1 MRPKFRVDDSH
12 FALVVRRPVAILMVT
27 FAVGVFGWVS
37 YQRLALTL
45 MPDMSYPTLTVRTSY
60 PGTAPEEMENV
71 ISRPLEQQ
79 LGIIPKLVTISSVSK
94 AGQSDVMLEFQW
106 KTDMDLVAQEV
117 REKVDRLRFPEGAQR
132 PLLLHYDPSLDPILR
147 VGLAGP
153 QTLYQLRHLAEN
165 DVKRRLEAIPGV
177 AAIQIKGGLEEQF
190 LVAIDESSLST
201 LKLDIGQIATRLQ
214 QGNVNMPGGNLR
226 EGQTEYLIR
235 TLNEFRTLE
244 EIGALIIGRQNN
256 VDIRLR
262 DVATV
267 RRFHE
272 DRKVITRVDGNESV
286 EIEIFKEADANVLVV
301 AAAVKATLFGTA
313 EQQTY
318 VAAMKAA
325 SASPKPVAPTGAQ
338 ADAQKSRAERRKA
351 TQASNL
357 ADFERTRALAQD
369 LIKRRQ
375 MTDFVNFQL
384 PPGAAVQLLSD
395 QSVFIDNSIREVKDN
410 AVFGGLIAIAVLYLF
425 LRNVTQTL
433 IVSLCIPISIL
444 ATFAPMYMAGVSLN
458 IISLGGLALG
468 VGNLVDNAIVVL
480 ESIFRCREEGDDP
493 VTAVVRGTSEVAMPV
508 VASTLTTVAVF
519 FPIVF
524 VEGVAGQVFGDMA
537 LAVVFSQIASLIAA
551 LYLIPMLV
559 SVLAG
564 GFGVSAVSGATTLR
578 SSDYLQFPALAT
590 NAAGVSGVGARGAHA
605 GKILGLVITRTLL
618 GVGLILAAT
627 LKAVALLVF
636 AVLALPLWPIDA
648 FLQRR
653 RRAKVLTDA
662 ALTDAGSRIS
672 LWARVAA
679 WGAGDTFGP
688 LASARVWPGMLRFRA
703 LENLGVGLAR
713 FARWMTARHWRWIA
727 LLAVPA
733 VLVGIIFYARQGVVV
748 PPSFPSGAF
757 RPPGMPVPPTVPW
770 YLTIWHWIVPLRW
783 WVIVLLLVPGIVP
796 VVFITARFVIE
807 IVLRLIGTIAQTLA
821 LALAQAAIGIVR
833 ALAVVLSPVASVA
846 LGGFERGNIWM
857 QGNYPRLLMATLR
870 HRAAVLGGSL
880 AALLLTVFLV
890 VPRLGSDLIPQV
902 HQGEFNL
909 DVTLPIGTP
918 IERTAETAARVER
931 VVLAQPEVERTA
943 TTVGAEEGA
952 STSIESGEHTARLT
966 VKMKSGLPVES
977 ETALIDRIREEFRS
991 VPEMKIE
998 VSYPALFSFK
1008 SPIEVEVRGHD
1019 LNVLKRLSRDAE
1031 GVLAASV
1038 PGLVDIR
1045 SSMQSG
1051 HPEIQVV
1058 YQRDRLAEFGLS
1070 LRNVADLVRNKVQGR
1085 AATQFRQEDQLID
1098 IVVRLREE
1106 DRFGLEELRRLV
1118 VNPGGAIPIPLS
1130 AVADLTVNEGPSE
1143 IRRVDQQR
1151 TALITA
1157 NIRGADLATVS
1168 RDIVTAME
1176 TIPYP
1181 AGFAYTLAG
1190 QNQEMR
1196 TSLNSLLLA
1205 FALAVFLVYITMASQ
1220 FESLVQP
1227 FLIMMTVPLAMI
1239 GVALVLWLA
1248 AIPVT
1253 IMVFLGLI
1261 ILVGIV
1267 VNNAIVLIDY
1277 INTLR
1282 GRGLGKTEAIVEA
1295 GRARLRPI
1303 LMTALTTVV
1312 GLIPMALGIGEG
1324 AEIRTPMAIT
1334 VIVGL
1339 STATILTLVVIP
1351 TLYFQFTSN
1360 RPLVNPGDASAEPAG
1375 AEPQFV
1381 GK

>member
-1 MRPKFRVDDSH
+1 MSGARPVFRIDDSH
-12 FALVVRRPVAILMVT
+12 YALVVRRPVAILMVT
-27 FAVGVFGWVS
+27 LAVGVFGWVS

-79 LGIIPKLVTISSVSK
+79 LGIIPKLVSISSVSK
-94 AGQSDVMLEFQW
+94 AAQSDVILEFQW

-117 REKVDRLRFPEGAQR
+117 REKIDRIRFPEGAQR

-147 VGLAGP
+147 LGLAGP
-153 QTLYQLRHLAEN
+153 QSLYELRHLAEN
-165 DVKRRLEAIPGV
+165 DVKRKLEAIPGV
-177 AAIQIKGGLEEQF
+177 AAVQIKGGLEEQF
-190 LVAIDESSLST
+190 LVALDESKLSN
-201 LKLDIGQIATRLQ
+201 LRLDIGQIATRLQ
-214 QGNVNMPGGNLR
+214 QGNVNMSGGNLR

-244 EIGALIIGRQNN
+244 EIGTLIVARQNG

-262 DVATV
+262 DIATV
-267 RRFHE
+267 SRFHE
-272 DRKVITRVDGNESV
+272 DRQVITRVNGHESV
-286 EIEIFKEADANVLVV
+286 EIEIYKEADANVLLVS
-301 AAAVKATLFGTA
+301 ASVKEAIFGTA
-313 EQQTY
+313 EQKKY
-318 VAAMKAA
+318 VENLRNPPPVSDPAKA
-325 SASPKPVAPTGAQ
+325 PVAGAANKKQTPAELARAQMEAQRNSAQ
-338 ADAQKSRAERRKA
+338 ALINHRR
-351 TQASNL
+351 L
-357 ADFERTRALAQD
+357 
-369 LIKRRQ
+369 
-375 MTDFVNFQL
+375 TDYLTYQSPSGSTL
-384 PPGAAVQLLSD
+384 QLLSD
-395 QSVFIDNSIREVKDN
+395 QSVFIDNSIREVKEN
-410 AVFGGLIAIAVLYLF
+410 AIFGGLIAIAVLYLF

-493 VTAVVRGTSEVAMPV
+493 VTSVVRGTSEVAMPV

-551 LYLIPMLV
+551 LYLIPMLA
-559 SVLAG
+559 SK
-564 GFGVSAVSGATTLR
+564 
-578 SSDYLQFPALAT
+578 
-590 NAAGVSGVGARGAHA
+590 AAGVAESSAGAAVSKGVVTQIRTSDILRFPTHTPGRSRIGVATKTLALTLQRIGWGGLLICAALVKAAISLALVPVVFLCAQLRPCQNAMAR
-605 GKILGLVITRTLL
+605 LGNW
-618 GVGLILAAT
+618 LAADR
-627 LKAVALLVF
+627 L
-636 AVLALPLWPIDA
+636 
-648 FLQRR
+648 
-653 RRAKVLTDA
+653 
-662 ALTDAGSRIS
+662 
-672 LWARVAA
+672 
-679 WGAGDTFGP
+679 GP
-688 LASARVWPGMLRFRA
+688 LDSARVWPGMLAFH
-703 LENLGVGLAR
+703 GVAR
-713 FARWMTARHWRWIA
+713 LSASVARYARWLFGRPWRWI
-727 LLAVPA
+727 LLLVLPAIAIAV
-733 VLVGIIFYARQGVVV
+733 VLLKRQGVVV
-748 PPSFPSGAF
+748 PPTAVVPM
-757 RPPGMPVPPTVPW
+757 PGMSMSAAAAAAAAAKPW
-770 YLTIWHWIVPLRW
+770 QLSLWHWFVVKPW
-783 WVIVLLLVPGIVP
+783 WLLVLLFVPGAVP
-796 VVFITARFVIE
+796 YAFLLARSGTEIALRLLGTTAQTALLI
-807 IVLRLIGTIAQTLA
+807 LMQLLIGTIRAFA
-821 LALAQAAIGIVR
+821 LLFAPIAGG
-833 ALAVVLSPVASVA
+833 S
-846 LGGFERGNIWM
+846 LGWFERFNNSL
-857 QGNYPRLLMATLR
+857 QNNYPRLLTTTLR
-870 HRAAVLGGSL
+870 HRFLVLGGAV
-880 AALLLTVFLV
+880 AALIVSVVLV

-918 IERTAETAARVER
+918 LERTGEIAERID
-931 VVLAQPEVERTA
+931 VVVRRQSEVERTA
-943 TTVGAEEGA
+943 MTVGAEESA
-952 STSIESGEHTARLT
+952 STSIDAGEHTARLT
-966 VKMKSGLPVES
+966 VKMKPGLDAGA
-977 ETALIDRIREEFRS
+977 ETSLIDRIRQEFHGL
-991 VPEMKIE
+991 PEVKIE

-1019 LNVLKRLSRDAE
+1019 LMTLKRVSREAE
-1031 GVLAASV
+1031 EVLAASV

-1045 SSMQSG
+1045 STLQTG

-1058 YQRDRLAEFGLS
+1058 YQRDRLAEYGLN

-1118 VNPGGAIPIPLS
+1118 VNPGGAVPIPLS
-1130 AVADLTVNEGPSE
+1130 AIADLTVNEGPSE

-1176 TIPYP
+1176 SISYP
-1181 AGFAYTLAG
+1181 AGFSYALAG
-1190 QNQEMR
+1190 QNAEMK

-1205 FALAVFLVYITMASQ
+1205 FSLAVFLVYITMASQ

-1227 FLIMMTVPLAMI
+1227 LLIMMTVPLAMI
-1239 GVALVLWLA
+1239 GVVWVLWLA
-1248 AIPVT
+1248 HIPVT

-1282 GRGLGKTEAIVEA
+1282 GRGVEKTEAIIEA

-1303 LMTALTTVV
+1303 IMTALTTVV
-1312 GLIPMALGIGEG
+1312 GLVPMALGIGEG
-1324 AEIRTPMAIT
+1324 AEIRAPMAIT

-1339 STATILTLVVIP
+1339 STATLLTLVVIP
-1351 TLYFQFTSN
+1351 TLYYQFTSN
-1360 RPLVNPGDASAEPAG
+1360 RATVKPGADEPNPATAAETQPAPL
-1375 AEPQFV
+1375 

>member
-1 MRPKFRVDDSH
+1 MSLRPRFRLDASH
-12 FALVVRRPVAILMVT
+12 YAVVVRRPVAILMVT

-37 YQRLALTL
+37 YERLALTL

-79 LGIIPKLVTISSVSK
+79 LGIIPKLVSISSVSK
-94 AGQSDVMLEFQW
+94 AGQSDVILEFQW

-117 REKVDRLRFPEGAQR
+117 REKIDRLRFPEGAQR

-153 QTLYQLRHLAEN
+153 QSLYELRHLAEN
-165 DVKRRLEAIPGV
+165 DIKRKLEAIPGV

-190 LVAIDESSLST
+190 LVALDESKLAT
-201 LKLDIGQIATRLQ
+201 LRLDINQIATRLQ

-244 EIGALIIGRQNN
+244 EIGSVIIARQGS

-262 DVATV
+262 DIATV
-267 RRFHE
+267 TRFHE
-272 DRKVITRVDGNESV
+272 DRQVITRVNGQESV
-286 EIEIFKEADANVLVV
+286 EIEIFKEADANVLEVS
-301 AAAVKATLFGTA
+301 AAVKAAIFGSA
-313 EQQTY
+313 EQQAY
-318 VAAMKAA
+318 VANLRQPVVPAAKKTAGDDPAKKAA
-325 SASPKPVAPTGAQ
+325 DAKKLSPDEQRKAAQ
-338 ADAQKSRAERRKA
+338 AASMAE
-351 TQASNL
+351 
-357 ADFERTRALAQD
+357 FERARTAAQELITR
-369 LIKRRQ
+369 RR
-375 MTDFVNFQL
+375 MTDYLAYQL
-384 PPGAAVQLLSD
+384 PPGGSLQLLSD
-395 QSVFIDNSIREVKDN
+395 QSVFIDNSIREVKEN
-410 AVFGGLIAIAVLYLF
+410 AIFGGLIAIAVLYLF
-425 LRNVTQTL
+425 LRNVTQTI

-480 ESIFRCREEGDDP
+480 ESIFRCREEGDDH
-493 VTAVVRGTSEVAMPV
+493 VTSVVRGTSEVAMPV

-551 LYLIPMLV
+551 LYLIPMLAAK
-559 SVLAG
+559 LAG
-564 GFGVSAVSGATTLR
+564 GGAAQPVPEAGGSPGLAVQLR
-578 SSDYLQFPALAT
+578 GSDILRFPAFVAGSSRFALA
-590 NAAGVSGVGARGAHA
+590 ARV
-605 GKILGLVITRTLL
+605 IGLVLARL
-618 GVGLILAAT
+618 GWAVAVLVAVLV
-627 LKAVALLVF
+627 KALVALLW
-636 AVLALPLWPIDA
+636 APLA
-648 FLQRR
+648 FLLSLFPATRGR
-653 RRAKVLTDA
+653 GA
-662 ALTDAGSRIS
+662 AVNAWL
-672 LWARVAA
+672 AR
-679 WGAGDTFGP
+679 DDLGP
-688 LASARVWPGMLRFRA
+688 VSSARVWPGMLSFDFAARWCTDTAAVTRWTTGRVWRWLLLLVIPA
-703 LENLGVGLAR
+703 LGVLTFVIYRNG
-713 FARWMTARHWRWIA
+713 FP
-727 LLAVPA
+727 LL
-733 VLVGIIFYARQGVVV
+733 GIKPIGN
-748 PPSFPSGAF
+748 PPPL
-757 RPPGMPVPPTVPW
+757 PPQMPGMPVPSGTTAGPW
-770 YLTIWHWIVPLRW
+770 YAGLWRWAHPKDWWLLTLICVPGVLPFAFVLARALVEIALR
-783 WVIVLLLVPGIVP
+783 VIGSVAQTVVLAVAQLLIGLVRAIALLLAP
-796 VVFITARFVIE
+796 VS
-807 IVLRLIGTIAQTLA
+807 GTGLA
-821 LALAQAAIGIVR
+821 W
-833 ALAVVLSPVASVA
+833 
-846 LGGFERGNIWM
+846 FERGNAWM
-857 QGNYPRLLMATLR
+857 QDNYPRLLTSTLR
-870 HRAAVLGGSL
+870 HRFLVLGGAL
-880 AALLLTVFLV
+880 AALIVTAFFV
-890 VPRLGSDLIPQV
+890 VPRLGSNLIPQV
-902 HQGEFNL
+902 HQGEFYLN
-909 DVTLPIGTP
+909 VTLPIGTP
-918 IERTAETAARVER
+918 LERTAELAEQVDA
-931 VVLAQPEVERTA
+931 VVRKQPEVERTA

-952 STSIESGEHTARLT
+952 STSIEAGEHTARLT
-966 VKMKSGLPVES
+966 VKLKAGLSADNEI
-977 ETALIDRIREEFRS
+977 ALIDRVRAEFYS
-991 VPEMKIE
+991 LPEVKIE

-1008 SPIEVEVRGHD
+1008 SPIEVEIRGHD
-1019 LNVLKRLSRDAE
+1019 LLTLKRLSREAE

-1045 SSMQSG
+1045 SSLQTG
-1051 HPEIQVV
+1051 HPEIQVI
-1058 YQRDRLAEFGLS
+1058 YNRDRLAEYGLN
-1070 LRNVADLVRNKVQGR
+1070 LRTVADLVRNKVQGR

-1098 IVVRLREE
+1098 IVVRLREQ
-1106 DRFGLEELRRLV
+1106 DRLGLEELRRLV
-1118 VNPGGAIPIPLS
+1118 INPGGAVPIPLS
-1130 AVADLTVNEGPSE
+1130 AIADLSVNEGPSE

-1151 TALITA
+1151 TALITG
-1157 NIRGADLATVS
+1157 NIRGADLQTVS

-1176 TIPYP
+1176 TIAYP
-1181 AGFAYTLAG
+1181 PGFSYTLAG

-1196 TSLNSLLLA
+1196 TSINSLLLA
-1205 FALAVFLVYITMASQ
+1205 FTLAVFLVYITMASQ

-1282 GRGLGKTEAIVEA
+1282 GRGVEKTEAIIEA

-1303 LMTALTTVV
+1303 IMTALTTVV

-1351 TLYFQFTSN
+1351 TLYYQFTSN
-1360 RPLVNPGDASAEPAG
+1360 RPLVTPGADEPAPE
-1375 AEPQFV
+1375 AEPQPEPLA
-1381 GK
+1381 K

>member
-1 MRPKFRVDDSH
+1 MRPRFQIDDSH

-27 FAVGVFGWVS
+27 LAVGVFGWVS

-71 ISRPLEQQ
+71 ISRPVEQQ
-79 LGIIPKLVTISSVSK
+79 LGIIPKLVSISSVSK
-94 AGQSDVMLEFQW
+94 AGQSDVILEFQW

-117 REKVDRLRFPEGAQR
+117 REKVDRLRFPEGAER

-153 QTLYQLRHLAEN
+153 QSLYALRHLAEN
-165 DVKRRLEAIPGV
+165 EIKRRLEAIPGV
-177 AAIQIKGGLEEQF
+177 AAVQVKGGLEEQY
-190 LVAIDESSLST
+190 LVAIDESALSN
-201 LKLDIGQIATRLQ
+201 LKLDIGQISSRLQ

-235 TLNEFRTLE
+235 TLNEFQSLD
-244 EIGALIIGRQNN
+244 EIADMIIGRQNE

-272 DRKVITRVDGNESV
+272 DRKVVTRVNGQESV

-301 AAAVKATLFGTA
+301 AAAVKAAIFGTP
-313 EQQTY
+313 EQQAY
-318 VAAMKAA
+318 AATMKSKPLTPPPAPVGPQPGMTPEQMRAA
-325 SASPKPVAPTGAQ
+325 SQ
-338 ADAQKSRAERRKA
+338 AE
-351 TQASNL
+351 
-357 ADFERTRALAQD
+357 FERTRNFAQE
-369 LIKRRQ
+369 LIKRRE
-375 MTDFVNFQL
+375 MTSFVNQQL
-384 PPGAAVQLLSD
+384 PPGASVELLSD
-395 QSVFIDNSIREVKDN
+395 QSVFIDKSIQEVKEN
-410 AVFGGLIAIAVLYLF
+410 AIYGGLIAIAVLYLF

-444 ATFAPMYMAGVSLN
+444 ATFAPMHMAGVSLN

-537 LAVVFSQIASLIAA
+537 LAVVFSQVASLIAA

-559 SVLAG
+559 SVLATQTAPAG
-564 GFGVSAVSGATTLR
+564 ERGAVEAPGLAAWR
-578 SSDYLQFPALAT
+578 SSSYLQFPSLQPDQ
-590 NAAGVSGVGARGAHA
+590 SRLAHA
-605 GKILGLVITRTLL
+605 ARLLALVVSRVALGAAVILA
-618 GVGLILAAT
+618 VGLKAL
-627 LKAVALLVF
+627 LAVAF
-636 AVLALPLWPIDA
+636 AAAAIVVAPADA
-648 FLQRR
+648 WRR
-653 RRAKVLTDA
+653 RRRGD
-662 ALTDAGSRIS
+662 SPS
-672 LWARVAA
+672 LWSRVAA
-679 WGAGDTFGP
+679 WAAADRFGP
-688 LASARVWPGMLRFRA
+688 LTGAAVWPGMLSLGA
-703 LENLGVGLAR
+703 LGHLGAGLAASR
-713 FARWMTARHWRWIA
+713 SWLSARRRWLFLLLLPAIA
-727 LLAVPA
+727 VT
-733 VLVGIIFYARQGVVV
+733 VIFVARQGVVV
-748 PPSFPSGAF
+748 PPQLPAGAVML
-757 RPPGMPVPPTVPW
+757 PGMPVPPPVPW
-770 YLTIWHWIVPLRW
+770 HLSIWHWFVTLPWLALVLVFIPGLVPLAFVAVRFL
-783 WVIVLLLVPGIVP
+783 VEVLLRV
-796 VVFITARFVIE
+796 
-807 IVLRLIGTIAQTLA
+807 IGTVAQTLA
-821 LALAQAAIGIVR
+821 LMVVQTAIGLVRIVP
-833 ALAVVLSPVASVA
+833 ALIGPAMDAA
-846 LGGFERGNIWM
+846 LGGFERGNQWL
-857 QGNYPRLLMATLR
+857 QGNYPRLLHSTLR
-870 HRAAVLGGSL
+870 HRTAVLGGSL
-880 AALLLTVFLV
+880 AALLVTIFLV

-918 IERTAETAARVER
+918 IERTADMAQRIDR

-952 STSIESGEHTARLT
+952 STAIEAGEHTARLT
-966 VKMKSGLPVES
+966 VRMKTGLSADDES
-977 ETALIDRIREEFRS
+977 ALIDRIRAEFHS
-991 VPEMKIE
+991 VPELKIE

-1008 SPIEVEVRGHD
+1008 NPIEVEIRGHD
-1019 LNVLKRLSRDAE
+1019 LTTLKRMSREAE
-1031 GVLAASV
+1031 ALLATSV

-1045 SSMQSG
+1045 SSLQTG
-1051 HPEIQVV
+1051 HPEIQVI
-1058 YQRDRLAEFGLS
+1058 YNRDRLAEYGLS
-1070 LRNVADLVRNKVQGR
+1070 LRGVADLVRNKVQGR
-1085 AATQFRQEDQLID
+1085 PATQFRQEDQLID
-1098 IVVRLREE
+1098 IVVRLQEE
-1106 DRFGLEELRRLV
+1106 DRFGLQELRGLV

-1130 AVADLTVNEGPSE
+1130 AVADLTVTEGPSE

-1157 NIRGADLATVS
+1157 NIRGADLASVS
-1168 RDIVTAME
+1168 RDIVTALESM
-1176 TIPYP
+1176 TFP
-1181 AGFAYTLAG
+1181 AGFSYNLAG
-1190 QNQEMR
+1190 QNKEMQ

-1205 FALAVFLVYITMASQ
+1205 FGLAVFLVYIVMASQ

-1239 GVALVLWLA
+1239 GVAVVLWLA
-1248 AIPVT
+1248 KIPVT

-1277 INTLR
+1277 INTMR
-1282 GRGLGKTEAIVEA
+1282 GRGLPKMEAIVEA

-1303 LMTALTTVV
+1303 IMTALTTVV
-1312 GLIPMALGIGEG
+1312 GLIPMALGLGEG
-1324 AEIRTPMAIT
+1324 AEIRAPMAIT

-1339 STATILTLVVIP
+1339 SAATILTLVVIP

-1360 RPLVNPGDASAEPAG
+1360 RNVVTPGASAADTTSVAPQLEPMA
-1375 AEPQFV
+1375 
-1381 GK
+1381 K

>member
-1 MRPKFRVDDSH
+1 MSLRPNFRIDDSH
-12 FALVVRRPVAILMVT
+12 YALVVRRPVAILMVT
-27 FAVGVFGWVS
+27 LAVGVFGWVS

-79 LGIIPKLVTISSVSK
+79 LGIIPKLVSISSVSK
-94 AGQSDVMLEFQW
+94 ASQSDVILEFQW

-117 REKVDRLRFPEGAQR
+117 REKIDRIRFPEGAQR

-147 VGLAGP
+147 LGLAGP
-153 QTLYQLRHLAEN
+153 QSLYELRHLADNE
-165 DVKRRLEAIPGV
+165 VKRKLEAIPGV
-177 AAIQIKGGLEEQF
+177 AAVQIKGGLEEQF
-190 LVAIDESSLST
+190 LVALDESKLSN
-201 LKLDIGQIATRLQ
+201 LRLDISQIATRLQ
-214 QGNVNMPGGNLR
+214 QGNVNMSGGNLR

-235 TLNEFRTLE
+235 TLNEFRTIE
-244 EIGALIIGRQNN
+244 EIGTLIVARQNG

-262 DVATV
+262 DIATV
-267 RRFHE
+267 SRFHE
-272 DRKVITRVDGNESV
+272 DRQVITRVNGQESV

-301 AAAVKATLFGTA
+301 AAAVKNGIFGSP
-313 EQQTY
+313 EQQAY
-318 VAAMKAA
+318 VSSLKN
-325 SASPKPVAPTGAQ
+325 PGA
-338 ADAQKSRAERRKA
+338 R
-351 TQASNL
+351 
-357 ADFERTRALAQD
+357 
-369 LIKRRQ
+369 
-375 MTDFVNFQL
+375 
-384 PPGAAVQLLSD
+384 PPGAGVTVGRAPPPDTAKKKKQSPGDIARSQMEAQRNSAQALINHRRLTDYLSQQMPPGTTIQLLSD
-395 QSVFIDNSIREVKDN
+395 QSVFIDNSIQEVKEN
-410 AVFGGLIAIAVLYLF
+410 AIFGGLIAIAVLYLF

-480 ESIFRCREEGDDP
+480 ESIFRCREEGDEP

-551 LYLIPMLV
+551 LYLIPMLA
-559 SVLAG
+559 SRAAG
-564 GFGVSAVSGATTLR
+564 MAAAVPAAAVAGTGMVAQLR
-578 SSDYLQFPALAT
+578 GSDILQFRAHTPGQSRIAVALHTLGLTLMRIGWGALIILGVVIKAVIALAVT
-590 NAAGVSGVGARGAHA
+590 PLVFLFSLVPATSRFMAGVSNW
-605 GKILGLVITRTLL
+605 
-618 GVGLILAAT
+618 LAA
-627 LKAVALLVF
+627 
-636 AVLALPLWPIDA
+636 D
-648 FLQRR
+648 
-653 RRAKVLTDA
+653 
-662 ALTDAGSRIS
+662 RI
-672 LWARVAA
+672 
-679 WGAGDTFGP
+679 GP
-688 LASARVWPGMLRFRA
+688 LDSVRVWPGMLSFTA
-703 LENLGVGLAR
+703 LSRLQVSLAR
-713 FARWMTARHWRWIA
+713 YTAWLFGRPWRW
-727 LLAVPA
+727 L
-733 VLVGIIFYARQGVVV
+733 
-748 PPSFPSGAF
+748 
-757 RPPGMPVPPTVPW
+757 
-770 YLTIWHWIVPLRW
+770 
-783 WVIVLLLVPGIVP
+783 LLLVLPAVAVAIILLQRRGVTVTPAMMMPMGMPMSPAAAAAAAAAAKPWHVGLWHWFVVRPWWLLILLFVPGAVP
-796 VVFITARFVIE
+796 YVFVLARTVTE
-807 IVLRLIGTIAQTLA
+807 IALRLLGSILQTSVLVIVQLLIGL
-821 LALAQAAIGIVR
+821 VR
-833 ALAVVLSPVASVA
+833 ACALLLAPIAAA
-846 LGGFERGNIWM
+846 LLGWFERANNVL
-857 QGNYPRLLMATLR
+857 QRNYPRILTTTLR
-870 HRAAVLGGSL
+870 HRFLVLGSAV
-880 AALLLTVFLV
+880 AALAISAGFVL
-890 VPRLGSDLIPQV
+890 PRLGSDLIPQV

-918 IERTAETAARVER
+918 LERTGEVSEKID
-931 VVLAQPEVERTA
+931 VLVRQQPEVERTA
-943 TTVGAEEGA
+943 ITVGAEESA
-952 STSIESGEHTARLT
+952 STSIDAGEHTARIT
-966 VKMKSGLPVES
+966 VKMKASLGS
-977 ETALIDRIREEFRS
+977 EAETNLIDRIREEFRGL
-991 VPEMKIE
+991 PEVKIE

-1019 LNVLKRLSRDAE
+1019 LGTLKRLSREAE
-1031 GVLAASV
+1031 ELLATSV

-1045 SSMQSG
+1045 STLQTG
-1051 HPEIQVV
+1051 HPEIQVI
-1058 YQRDRLAEFGLS
+1058 YQRDRLAEYGLN

-1098 IVVRLREE
+1098 IVVRLREQ

-1118 VNPGGAIPIPLS
+1118 VNPGGAVPIPLS
-1130 AVADLTVNEGPSE
+1130 AIADLSVNEGPSE

-1168 RDIVTAME
+1168 RDIVAAME
-1176 TIPYP
+1176 TISYP
-1181 AGFAYTLAG
+1181 AGFSYALAG
-1190 QNQEMR
+1190 QNAEMK

-1205 FALAVFLVYITMASQ
+1205 FSLAVFLVYITMASQ

-1227 FLIMMTVPLAMI
+1227 LLIMMTVPLAMI
-1239 GVALVLWLA
+1239 GVVWVLWLA
-1248 AIPVT
+1248 HIPVT

-1282 GRGLGKTEAIVEA
+1282 RRGVEKTEAIIEA

-1303 LMTALTTVV
+1303 LMTAMTTIV

-1324 AEIRTPMAIT
+1324 AEIRAPMAIT

-1339 STATILTLVVIP
+1339 SAATLLTLVVIP
-1351 TLYFQFTSN
+1351 TLYYQFTSN
-1360 RPLVNPGDASAEPAG
+1360 RALATPGAVNEAPAEPA
-1375 AEPQFV
+1375 PQPAPV

>member
-1 MRPKFRVDDSH
+1 MSKRSAFRIDDSH
-12 FALVVRRPVAILMVT
+12 YALVVRRPVAILMVT

-45 MPDMSYPTLTVRTSY
+45 MPDMSYPTLTVRTTY

-79 LGIIPKLVTISSVSK
+79 LGIIPKLVAISSVSK
-94 AGQSDVMLEFQW
+94 AAQSDVMLEFRW

-117 REKVDRLRFPEGAQR
+117 REKIDRIRLPEGAQR

-147 VGLAGP
+147 LGLAGP
-153 QTLYQLRHLAEN
+153 QSLYEIRHLADHE
-165 DVKRRLEAIPGV
+165 VKRRLEAITGV
-177 AAIQIKGGLEEQF
+177 AAVQIKGGLEEQF
-190 LVAIDESSLST
+190 LVALDESKLAN
-201 LKLDIGQIATRLQ
+201 LRLDINQVASRLQ
-214 QGNVNMPGGNLR
+214 QGNVNMSGGNLR

-244 EIGALIIGRQNN
+244 EIGSLIVARQNN

-262 DVATV
+262 DIGTV
-267 RRFHE
+267 TRYHE
-272 DRKVITRVDGNESV
+272 DRQVITRVNGNESV

-301 AAAVKATLFGTA
+301 AAAVKEAIFGTE
-313 EQQTY
+313 EQKRY
-318 VAAMKAA
+318 VESLKQADGATK
-325 SASPKPVAPTGAQ
+325 KAPTPAPAKGAKVDRGVKKKGAPADLSRAQMEAQRNSAQ
-338 ADAQKSRAERRKA
+338 A
-351 TQASNL
+351 
-357 ADFERTRALAQD
+357 
-369 LIKRRQ
+369 LINHRQ
-375 MTDFVNFQL
+375 MTDFLAQQL
-384 PPGAAVQLLSD
+384 PPGTTIQLLSD
-395 QSVFIDNSIREVKDN
+395 QSVFIDNSIREVKEN
-410 AVFGGLIAIAVLYLF
+410 AFFGGIIAIVVLYLF

-444 ATFAPMYMAGVSLN
+444 ATFAPMYMSGVSLN

-537 LAVVFSQIASLIAA
+537 LAVVFSQLASLIAA
-551 LYLIPMLV
+551 LYLIPMLA
-559 SVLAG
+559 SKAAGLAAQAG
-564 GFGVSAVSGATTLR
+564 SGASGGMVAQVR
-578 SSDYLQFPALAT
+578 GSDFLQFPPLAPGRSRVVLAVRTVALALLRIGW
-590 NAAGVSGVGARGAHA
+590 GV
-605 GKILGLVITRTLL
+605 LLV
-618 GVGLILAAT
+618 LAAVFKAAVT
-627 LKAVALLVF
+627 ALLLPVAFLLAFVPPLRSALAAVARW
-636 AVLALPLWPIDA
+636 LARDGI
-648 FLQRR
+648 
-653 RRAKVLTDA
+653 
-662 ALTDAGSRIS
+662 
-672 LWARVAA
+672 
-679 WGAGDTFGP
+679 GP
-688 LASARVWPGMLRFRA
+688 LSSHRVWPGMLAFTA
-703 LENLGVGLAR
+703 LPRLEVSVAR
-713 FARWMTARHWRWIA
+713 LTAWFARRPWRWLV
-727 LLAVPA
+727 LLALPA
-733 VLVGIIFYARQGVVV
+733 AAIGLVLLLRRGVVV
-748 PPSFPSGAF
+748 PPPAFPAYPGA
-757 RPPGMPVPPTVPW
+757 PVTSKPLHLAV
-770 YLTIWHWIVPLRW
+770 WHWFVVQTW
-783 WVIVLLLVPGIVP
+783 WHLILVFVPGV
-796 VVFITARFVIE
+796 TAFLFVLARGAAE
-807 IVLRLIGTIAQTLA
+807 IVLRLAGTLLQT
-821 LALAQAAIGIVR
+821 
-833 ALAVVLSPVASVA
+833 VVLVVGQ
-846 LGGFERGNIWM
+846 LGIGLVRGFGLAFAPLVSTGLRGFEVGNNWL
-857 QGNYPRLLMATLR
+857 QQTYPRVLEATLR
-870 HRAAVLGGSL
+870 RRFIVLGAAFVALVGSI
-880 AALLLTVFLV
+880 AFV

-909 DVTLPIGTP
+909 DLSMPIGTP
-918 IERTAETAARVER
+918 LERTAEAADRIETMVR
-931 VVLAQPEVERTA
+931 QQPEVERTA
-943 TTVGAEEGA
+943 VTVGAEESA
-952 STSIESGEHTARLT
+952 TTSVDAGEHTARIT
-966 VKMKSGLPVES
+966 VKLRPGLPVEAES
-977 ETALIDRIREEFRS
+977 ELIDRIRGEFRN
-991 VPEMKIE
+991 VPEVTLE

-1019 LNVLKRLSRDAE
+1019 LNTLKRLSREAE
-1031 GVLAASV
+1031 EVLATSV

-1045 SSMQSG
+1045 SSLQSG
-1051 HPEIQVV
+1051 HPEIQVI
-1058 YQRDRLAEFGLS
+1058 YNRDRLAELGLN
-1070 LRNVADLVRNKVQGR
+1070 LRTVAEIVRNKVQGR

-1106 DRFGLEELRRLV
+1106 DRVGLEELRRLV
-1118 VNPGGAIPIPLS
+1118 VNPGAAVPIPLS
-1130 AVADLTVNEGPSE
+1130 AVAELTVNEGPSQ

-1151 TALITA
+1151 MALITA

-1168 RDIVTAME
+1168 SDIVSAME
-1176 TIPYP
+1176 TIAFP
-1181 AGFAYTLAG
+1181 AGFSYNLAG
-1190 QNQEMR
+1190 QNKEMK

-1205 FALAVFLVYITMASQ
+1205 FALAVFLVYIVMASQ

-1239 GVALVLWLA
+1239 GVVWVLWLGR
-1248 AIPVT
+1248 IPVT

-1282 GRGLGKTEAIVEA
+1282 RRGVPKPEAIVEA

-1312 GLIPMALGIGEG
+1312 GLIPMALGLGEG

-1339 STATILTLVVIP
+1339 STATVLTLIVIP
-1351 TLYFQFTSN
+1351 TLYFQFTSD
-1360 RPLVNPGDASAEPAG
+1360 RPLVEPGADEARPAGEPAP
-1375 AEPQFV
+1375 EPI